1 MTLLVP
7 ELHINP
13 RILHATTSVLN
24 DASTKAQLHS
34 EYEKIASQ
42 NFKCRHCAQH
52 VKSADIVRLKRHVR
66 DCDHAPGATRV
77 NTQTSLS
84 VHSSSTSIPPAEN
97 ALGVGN
103 HPNNFVHPLLLA
115 FIKPNRPVLKVGKQ
129 VGVAINEIS
138 TFSFRSRFLDL
149 L

>member
-42 NFKCRHCAQH
+42 NFKCRFGLMKARSQGWT
-52 VKSADIVRLKRHVR
+52 K
-66 DCDHAPGATRV
+66 
-77 NTQTSLS
+77 
-84 VHSSSTSIPPAEN
+84 
-97 ALGVGN
+97 
-103 HPNNFVHPLLLA
+103 LLERKGL
-115 FIKPNRPVLKVGKQ
+115 F
-129 VGVAINEIS
+129 
-138 TFSFRSRFLDL
+138 
-149 L
+149 

>member
-77 NTQTSLS
+77 NTQTPL
-84 VHSSSTSIPPAEN
+84 VPPAEN

-103 HPNNFVHPLLLA
+103 HPNNFVHPWLLA

-129 VGVAINEIS
+129 VGVAINEN
-138 TFSFRSRFLDL
+138 
-149 L
+149 